1 MTLFCCDNLLAE
13 EHHRGAVLAEPARPN
28 QLGPGV
34 ARAVEE
40 NLLEGEVRSAR
51 FECVKRILPG
61 NVTMIFA
68 KIMQKL

>member
-1 MTLFCCDNLLAE
+1 MFYCDNLLAE

-40 NLLEGEVRSAR
+40 NLWEGKCQVGICLKG
-51 FECVKRILPG
+51 FKPD
-61 NVTMIFA
+61 M
-68 KIMQKL
+68 